1 MSNIYVIV
9 CNDTYLAQEE
19 KLKIIKERSV
29 DDFNIS
35 SYNFLDSEPL
45 DILNEM
51 TTVSLLGEQRMV
63 IITEPEF
70 LKQTYKHNHIVDKFA
85 NYFLDDYQDTI
96 IVIISED
103 DLDYRLKINSILK
116 EKAIIKKIATI
127 EKDNL
132 SDWIIKRLDNE
143 GYKIDKSAVGEL
155 IERTDG
161 EIMQINNE
169 LEKLMLY
176 HTDKNITYQSVK
188 LLVTKNL
195 EDNIFNL
202 LNAFIAN
209 DKKSLFQIYEDF
221 MTLNEDEMRIIS
233 AISNKLEEILYT
245 KVLVKQR
252 KSKDEVAAYFKVKP
266 GRAYYMIDAAKKISD
281 NTIKS
286 LIERITNLDF
296 DIKSGKID
304 KKLGLQLFI
313 LGA

>member
-1 MSNIYVIV
+1 
-9 CNDTYLAQEE
+9 
-19 KLKIIKERSV
+19 
-29 DDFNIS
+29 
-35 SYNFLDSEPL
+35 
-45 DILNEM
+45 
-51 TTVSLLGEQRMV
+51 
-63 IITEPEF
+63 
-70 LKQTYKHNHIVDKFA
+70 
-85 NYFLDDYQDTI
+85 
-96 IVIISED
+96 
-103 DLDYRLKINSILK
+103 
-116 EKAIIKKIATI
+116 
-127 EKDNL
+127 
-132 SDWIIKRLDNE
+132 
-143 GYKIDKSAVGEL
+143 
-155 IERTDG
+155 
-161 EIMQINNE
+161 
-169 LEKLMLY
+169 MLY
-176 HTDKNITYQSVK
+176 QTDKNISYQTVK
-188 LLVTKNL
+188 LLVSRNL
-195 EDNIFNL
+195 DDNIFNL

-252 KSKDEVAAYFKVKP
+252 KSKDEIAAYFKVKP